1 MWPIGSRELQRG
13 ATASYLLV
21 VLEPRREGKIMK
33 GSWYLLGFL
42 LVGLVFALPNSAQ
55 SDRPECPSNHPGA
68 CFIEE
73 LGFFVGTLRDGDGDI
88 VVVFNQSGEGQNWE
102 RVLPDGTIA
111 LHSRGEREMNFC
123 PAGVATLDQ
132 CQRLNPPR
140 AVFSGTGRVSAVA
153 VGGGSECPTTVHI
166 RGTGTNDF
174 GESMEFTG
182 HFVKVHDSNS
192 GQCTTI
198 TLEVEGA
205 PLP

>member
-1 MWPIGSRELQRG
+1 
-13 ATASYLLV
+13 LLV
-21 VLEPRREGKIMK
+21 ALEPRREGKIMK

-42 LVGLVFALPNSAQ
+42 LVGLVFALPDSAQ

-73 LGFFVGTLRDGDGDI
+73 LGFFVGTLAEGGDI
-88 VVVFNQSGEGQNWE
+88 VVVFNQSGEAQNWE
-102 RVLPDGTIA
+102 RVLPGGATA
-111 LHSRGEREMNFC
+111 YHSRGEREMNFC
-123 PAGVATLDQ
+123 PAGVATVRQ

-140 AVFSGTGRVSAVA
+140 PVFSGTGRVSAVDVLLSDA
-153 VGGGSECPTTVHI
+153 PSECPTSVHI

-182 HFVKVHDSNS
+182 HLVRVRDSNS
-192 GQCTTI
+192 GQCKTI
-198 TLEVEGA
+198 KLEVEGT

>member
-1 MWPIGSRELQRG
+1 MWPVGLREPQRG
-13 ATASYLLV
+13 GTASYLLV
-21 VLEPRREGKIMK
+21 ALEPRREGKIMK

-55 SDRPECPSNHPGA
+55 SDRPECPSNNPGA
-68 CFIEE
+68 CFVEE

-88 VVVFNQSGEGQNWE
+88 VVVFNQSGDGQNWE

-123 PAGVATLDQ
+123 PAGVATLSQ

-153 VGGGSECPTTVHI
+153 VSGGSECPTTVHI
-166 RGTGTNDF
+166 RGTGTNGF

-182 HFVKVHDSNS
+182 HYVQVRDSNS
-192 GQCTTI
+192 GQCRTI
-198 TLEVEGA
+198 TLEVEGT

>member
-1 MWPIGSRELQRG
+1 V
-13 ATASYLLV
+13 A
-21 VLEPRREGKIMK
+21 LEPRREEKMMK
-33 GSWYLLGFL
+33 GSRYLLGFL

-55 SDRPECPSNHPGA
+55 SDRPECPSNNPGA
-68 CFIEE
+68 CFVEE

-88 VVVFNQSGEGQNWE
+88 VVVFNQSGDGQNWE

-123 PAGVATLDQ
+123 PAGVATLSQ

-153 VGGGSECPTTVHI
+153 VSGGSECPTTVHI
-166 RGTGTNDF
+166 RGTGTNGF

-182 HFVKVHDSNS
+182 HYVQVRDSNS
-192 GQCTTI
+192 GQCRTI
-198 TLEVEGA
+198 TLEVEGT

>member
-1 MWPIGSRELQRG
+1 
-13 ATASYLLV
+13 LLV
-21 VLEPRREGKIMK
+21 ALEPRREGKIMK

-55 SDRPECPSNHPGA
+55 SDRPECPSNNPGA
-68 CFIEE
+68 CFVEE

-88 VVVFNQSGEGQNWE
+88 VVVFNQSGDGQNWE

-123 PAGVATLDQ
+123 PAGVATLSQ

-153 VGGGSECPTTVHI
+153 VSGGSECPTTVHI
-166 RGTGTNDF
+166 RGTGTNGF

-182 HFVKVHDSNS
+182 HYVQVRDSNS
-192 GQCTTI
+192 GQCRTI
-198 TLEVEGA
+198 TLEVEGT